1 MCEYIIWLKCN
12 ELKFHSTFFVDFLFN
27 CFFFRAIFAHQNC
40 YKIEKHWDYGGGQRV
55 RYFLAYSSKKQISF
69 SLFKW
74 HQGGDLNSY
83 FVFQLHKFWDGWR
96 KGHEIKS
103 DNCSWLWIQ
112 LNCKR
117 IMKPTGCERY
127 TLGFSKGKR
136 WKYNLLSVFQEASIH
151 YFRFDLFFLWYYKYM
166 QTIVATVI
174 HFWWRRWLLLLLL
187 TMVVV
192 VVSQVRS
199 FSWSFSGDMKRKR
212 KKIRRAPSLL
222 EYTTHTYI
230 PMTSQCITVNRALVD
245 EDNSLDSLEHSV
257 CAACVMNSYS
267 QMLIYRIY
275 RSVMTSSWFYLHYTD
290 MLICY
295 AVIPCINVCIWNGV
309 CRCYYSR
316 RRRRRLQQI
325 VDFFLSLGS
334 FFFVACLTLCHCNH
348 SYGFDSSKHIFI
360 ESEMVLRCFSV
371 QNNVH

>member
-1 MCEYIIWLKCN
+1 M
-12 ELKFHSTFFVDFLFN
+12 
-27 CFFFRAIFAHQNC
+27 
-40 YKIEKHWDYGGGQRV
+40 
-55 RYFLAYSSKKQISF
+55 
-69 SLFKW
+69 
-74 HQGGDLNSY
+74 
-83 FVFQLHKFWDGWR
+83 GWR

-117 IMKPTGCERY
+117 IMKPSVYE
-127 TLGFSKGKR
+127 R

-166 QTIVATVI
+166 QTIVAAVI
-174 HFWWRRWLLLLLL
+174 HFWWRRWWLLLL
-187 TMVVV
+187 
-192 VVSQVRS
+192 VSQVRS

-212 KKIRRAPSLL
+212 KKIRRAPPLL
-222 EYTTHTYI
+222 EYTLHTYTKDELMHHGI
-230 PMTSQCITVNRALVD
+230 PCSCRRRQFVV
-245 EDNSLDSLEHSV
+245 EHSV
-257 CAACVMNSYS
+257 CTACVMNSYS

-295 AVIPCINVCIWNGV
+295 AAIPCINVCIWNGV
-309 CRCYYSR
+309 CRCYYY
-316 RRRRRLQQI
+316 RRRRLQQI

>member
-1 MCEYIIWLKCN
+1 MLVTKT
-12 ELKFHSTFFVDFLFN
+12 HLFS
-27 CFFFRAIFAHQNC
+27 IFAHQNC
-40 YKIEKHWDYGGGQRV
+40 YKIEKTLRLWRWSTSLI
-55 RYFLAYSSKKQISF
+55 FF

-117 IMKPTGCERY
+117 IMKPSVCE
-127 TLGFSKGKR
+127 R

-187 TMVVV
+187 FM
-192 VVSQVRS
+192 SQVRS

-222 EYTTHTYI
+222 EYTTHTHI
-230 PMTSQCITVNRALVD
+230 PMTS
-245 EDNSLDSLEHSV
+245 
-257 CAACVMNSYS
+257 
-267 QMLIYRIY
+267 
-275 RSVMTSSWFYLHYTD
+275 
-290 MLICY
+290 
-295 AVIPCINVCIWNGV
+295 
-309 CRCYYSR
+309 
-316 RRRRRLQQI
+316 
-325 VDFFLSLGS
+325 
-334 FFFVACLTLCHCNH
+334 
-348 SYGFDSSKHIFI
+348 
-360 ESEMVLRCFSV
+360 
-371 QNNVH
+371 